1 MTYKEKIQNL
11 NNEQKIQKKKIE
23 RGANQYQITLTQKSE
38 IT

>member
-23 RGANQYQITLTQKSE
+23 RGKSRSNHTYPE
-38 IT
+38 K

>member
-1 MTYKEKIQNL
+1 MTCKEKIQNL

-23 RGANQYQITLTQKSE
+23 RGANQDQITLTRKSE